1 MSESELLRRA
11 AAASFVEDL
20 FDRVPDVVFFIKDL
34 EGRYVVVNRTLMARC
49 GLESKSELL
58 GHTTEELFPAPLGR
72 RYLNQDLTVCRTG
85 NAIVA
90 RLELHLY
97 PSRTEG
103 WCLTDKSPVFGSQG
117 EVIGLVGISRDLRV
131 PSLDEKGLR
140 EVAAAVAYLEKN
152 FDHALRVEE
161 LAAEA
166 GLSLYQLSRRIRG
179 VYGITPS
186 QLIAK
191 TRLDNASRLLRQ
203 SDRPI
208 GEIAV
213 ACGFFDQSAFSRLF
227 KSVAGL
233 TPTQYRTRYSRK
245 SDGD

>member
-166 GLSLYQLSRRIRG
+166 GLSLYQLNRRIRG

-227 KSVAGL
+227 KSVVGL
-233 TPTQYRTRYSRK
+233 TPTQYRARYSGK
-245 SDGD
+245 SARD